1 MVQVQGCR
9 MTVDHSKRAEW
20 RTEASNDNTQYG
32 VKSAQG
38 CLDGGGMS
46 FVEVTHVQLHGI
58 QGAISTGSTFPSES
72 PPWTRHPAISVPP
85 LPPAAKDVAQLAE
98 RSYTCTLHC
107 IPGLGH
113 NYQSQQKRRTKLT
126 SSSTT
131 TRPEVKTT
139 PTQGAE
145 HWTLY

>member
-1 MVQVQGCR
+1 MKGSVAYVVVVVVVVQVQGCR
-9 MTVDHSKRAEW
+9 MTVDH
-20 RTEASNDNTQYG
+20 NTQYG
-32 VKSAQG
+32 VRSAQG

-72 PPWTRHPAISVPP
+72 APWTRHPAISVPPLPP

-113 NYQSQQKRRTKLT
+113 NYQSLSRNGEQN
-126 SSSTT
+126 
-131 TRPEVKTT
+131 
-139 PTQGAE
+139 
-145 HWTLY
+145 